1 MSPRTAPGAR
11 PGGSGGQGI
20 VEYGLV
26 LAGIG
31 LVATLLLVVF
41 PDAVAR
47 GLDVIAEVVAR
58 ATR

>member
-1 MSPRTAPGAR
+1 MTPRTAPGAR
-11 PGGSGGQGI
+11 STGGQGV

-26 LAGIG
+26 LAGIA
-31 LVATLLLVVF
+31 LVATVLLLGF

-47 GLDVIAEVVAR
+47 GLALIAQAVAR